1 MAEIYGFYPRKKSIF
16 GLLSATTTLIILNVL
31 AFIMFLI
38 LLVLFRNNTQ
48 SLYDFVALSPLNIL
62 HGKYLWTFITSMFMH
77 GNLAHLFFN
86 MFSLAFIGSFVEKII
101 GRKRFISFYLISGLF
116 AGIVFVALSGL
127 FGNSILGAKIFGD
140 PNISGVGAS
149 GAIFGLLGL
158 LAVLVPYSKVY
169 LILGPLLAIVVGS
182 ISESALPASSSGV
195 INLLVNFYF
204 VISVFAIFSFNER
217 FRKVALPIGM
227 PLWLLPIVAIIP
239 LVVVGL
245 FVPLPI
251 ANTAH
256 FGGLLAGL
264 AYGFYLKSKYRKK
277 TRYISKH
284 FSQ

>member
-1 MAEIYGFYPRKKSIF
+1 MFLRNKNLLSIKNSQKKEVTEYGRNLRFLPSKKSIF

-149 GAIFGLLGL
+149 GAIFGLL
-158 LAVLVPYSKVY
+158 STTCSFS
-169 LILGPLLAIVVGS
+169 S
-182 ISESALPASSSGV
+182 I
-195 INLLVNFYF
+195 
-204 VISVFAIFSFNER
+204 
-217 FRKVALPIGM
+217 
-227 PLWLLPIVAIIP
+227 
-239 LVVVGL
+239 
-245 FVPLPI
+245 
-251 ANTAH
+251 
-256 FGGLLAGL
+256 
-264 AYGFYLKSKYRKK
+264 LKSLFN
-277 TRYISKH
+277 SPVLC
-284 FSQ
+284 